1 MFEGFFEVVATI
13 LGWFYGVTHSYG
25 GAIVLLT
32 IAVMIITSPLT
43 LKSTRSMVQMQRLQ
57 PELKRLQTKYK
68 DDRERLNQEMMAFYK
83 ANNIN
88 PLGGCVPVLIQAPV
102 FLILYR
108 VLRGVTERVGGTGS
122 GLGHLVGQHVAGVPT
137 SKMTPWK
144 LTSQPF
150 HPQHLDAASKL
161 YKSLSTSTKMNFLG
175 MDLSLSP
182 SDALKIGLVT
192 AIPFLL
198 LMVLMLVSQIIQ
210 NRQIQGRASNTQ
222 TSSQQQMIMKF
233 LPFMLPI
240 FSFGFPAGLG
250 VYYLVQGVCRMG
262 LQQYI
267 TKTVF
272 HPSATG
278 QPIIASSV
286 ETDTADDG
294 SAGSKSAKSSTAKA
308 PTSKAAAA
316 KPDAEPKSAKSA
328 AVQRKVTD
336 GSKPETTRRRS
347 GAPRQRSERGSGN
360 DGPERKK

>member
-1 MFEGFFEVVATI
+1 MFEGFFEVVAAV
-13 LGWFYGVTHSYG
+13 LGWCYSLTHSYG

-32 IAVMIITSPLT
+32 IAVMILTSPLT

-57 PELKRLQTKYK
+57 PELKRLQAKYK

-83 ANNIN
+83 ANDIN

-108 VLRGVTERVGGTGS
+108 VLRGITERVGGTGS
-122 GLGHLVGQHVAGVPT
+122 GIGHLVGQQVAGVAS
-137 SKMTPWK
+137 SKLTPWR

-150 HPQHLDAASKL
+150 RPQHLDKASKL
-161 YKSLSTSTKMNFLG
+161 YKALSTNTKMNFLG

-182 SDALKIGLVT
+182 SDAVKIGLVT

-198 LMVLMLVSQIIQ
+198 LMVFMLVSQIIQ
-210 NRQIQGRASNTQ
+210 NRQIQGRTSNTP
-222 TSSQQQMIMKF
+222 TNSQQQMIMKF
-233 LPFMLPI
+233 LPFMLPV

-250 VYYLVQGVCRMG
+250 VYYLVQGICRMG

-272 HPSATG
+272 HPGATG
-278 QPIIASSV
+278 KAIVTTAV
-286 ETDTADDG
+286 ETDPTDEKSSSNGKGA
-294 SAGSKSAKSSTAKA
+294 KSAKTPPK
-308 PTSKAAAA
+308 PTV
-316 KPDAEPKSAKSA
+316 EPKSAKSA
-328 AVQRKVTD
+328 AVQRKATD

-347 GAPRQRSERGSGN
+347 GAPRSRSERGSGN
-360 DGPERKK
+360 DGPERQK